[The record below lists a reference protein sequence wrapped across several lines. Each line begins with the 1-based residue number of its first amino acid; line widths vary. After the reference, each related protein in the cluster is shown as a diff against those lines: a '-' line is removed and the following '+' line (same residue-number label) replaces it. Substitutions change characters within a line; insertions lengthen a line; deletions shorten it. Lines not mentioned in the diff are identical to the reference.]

1 MNAYIA
7 SLRGRIESLG
17 SRFATLRG
25 RISVLRRGIVLQGRR
40 IARSLRKKRD
50 GKRGLV
56 DDILSIQV
64 ISAAVVGG
72 LAIASLYWGGQW
84 VLQDNYSRWALQW
97 TEELNELGS
106 PLYLTDDGE
115 ALIRLESFVERY
127 PEIDRVAYFSKH
139 GAKLFTVDNQIG
151 IEPQP
156 DLAEDTVQQAVA
168 RIGKRKPYLMLGG
181 VLDPRQFEILAPVW
195 TESFA
200 SDGLFDI
207 DVTTPG
213 QAVQIELLG
222 FVSIQLD
229 FVMFHDRLLSNI
241 RGAVL
246 LLLVLLI
253 VSAYFGRRTLQRAL
267 ASISNLQGPIR
278 ELAKGN
284 LDVKFEPAEHR
295 EISDIVEAL
304 ETTASALSERDSEL
318 RELANHD
325 SLTGLF
331 NRRRFIEELK
341 AEIDRVAVM
350 GHTSALFFVDLDQ
363 FKYVNDACGHPAG
376 DRLIRKVADELLRSV
391 RRNDVV
397 ARFGGDEFA
406 ILIRQ
411 IDTER
416 AAVSGA
422 KILENMRRMAHIE
435 EEQVFH
441 IHCSIGA
448 TMLGEDNLH
457 QDELINQADVACRE
471 AKSAGRNRMAF
482 YEPSEQTMRRKS
494 LEVSWMN
501 SLRRAID
508 EDGFELR
515 FQPINRIDTGE
526 TTHHEVLIRLRTD
539 DGKLAMPDAFLP
551 SAVRFGL
558 MSEIDFWMIKHA
570 AEAYA
575 KYSKE
580 NNQLK
585 LSINLSANA
594 FENKNLTEYVREVF
608 EANDV
613 PPSHIVFEITESLAV
628 RRPIHVEQHIAELRN
643 LGCQLALD
651 DFGTGYS
658 SFSYLQKL
666 HFDYIKI
673 DGSFVEELLENSV
686 DQKMIKLIAEI
697 GREAGMRTIAEYV
710 QNADSLVMLGELG
723 VDLAQGYFV
732 GRPTKAPKFKPTPI
746 TLTSRRRARQTS

>member
-1 MNAYIA
+1 MSPYV
-7 SLRGRIESLG
+7 
-17 SRFATLRG
+17 T
-25 RISVLRRGIVLQGRR
+25 SVLGKIVDFV
-40 IARSLRKKRD
+40 RKNKD
-50 GKRGLV
+50 GKRVLV
-56 DDILSIQV
+56 NEILSIQV
-64 ISAAVVGG
+64 VSAALIGA

-127 PEIDRVAYFSKH
+127 PEIDRVAYFSKD
-139 GAKLFTVDNQIG
+139 GTKLFTVDNQPG
-151 IEPQP
+151 ME
-156 DLAEDTVQQAVA
+156 LASNLPIATVKEAVV
-168 RIGKRKPYLMLGG
+168 RIGHKKPYLMRGG

-200 SDGLFDI
+200 TDGLFDF
-207 DVTTPG
+207 DPSSPEQEART
-213 QAVQIELLG
+213 ELLG
-222 FVSIQLD
+222 FVAIHLD

-246 LLLVLLI
+246 ILFVLLI
-253 VSAYFGRRTLQRAL
+253 VFALFGRRTLQKAL
-267 ASISNLQGPIR
+267 TSISDLQEPIQ

-284 LDVKFEPAEHR
+284 LDVKFAPAEHR

-304 ETTASALSERDSEL
+304 ETTASALSERDAEL
-318 RELANHD
+318 RDLANHD

-331 NRRRFIEELK
+331 NRRRFVEELK
-341 AEIDRVAVM
+341 AEIDEIAVM
-350 GHTSALFFVDLDQ
+350 GHTSTLFFIDLDQ

-376 DRLIRKVADELLRSV
+376 DRMIRKVADELLRSV
-391 RRNDVV
+391 RNDDIV

-411 IDTER
+411 IDAEHAGKSAET
-416 AAVSGA
+416 
-422 KILENMRRMAHIE
+422 ILSNMRRMAHVE
-435 EEQVFH
+435 EDHVFH

-448 TMLGEDNLH
+448 TMLNEANLD

-482 YEPSEQTMRRKS
+482 YKPSEHTERGKS
-494 LEVSWMN
+494 LEVGWMN
-501 SLRRAID
+501 TLRKAID
-508 EDGFELR
+508 EDAFELR
-515 FQPINRIDTGE
+515 YQPINRIDTGE
-526 TTHHEVLIRLRTD
+526 TTHHEVLIRLRTE
-539 DGKLAMPDAFLP
+539 DGKLALPDTFLP
-551 SAVRFGL
+551 AAVRFGL
-558 MSEIDFWMIKHA
+558 MSEIDIWMIRHA

-575 KYSKE
+575 RHSKD
-580 NNQLK
+580 NSQLK

-594 FENKNLTEYVREVF
+594 FENDNLVEYVAEMF
-608 EANDV
+608 DTNNV
-613 PPSHIVFEITESLAV
+613 PPSDIVFEVTESLAV
-628 RRPIHVEQHIAELRN
+628 RRPLHVERHITELRS
-643 LGCQLALD
+643 LGCELALD

-673 DGSFVEELLENSV
+673 DGTFVQDILNNPV

-697 GREAGMRTIAEYV
+697 GREAGMRTVAEYV
-710 QNADSLVMLGELG
+710 QNAESLVLLGELG
-723 VDLAQGYFV
+723 VDLAQGNFV
-732 GRPTKAPKFKPTPI
+732 GRPAKSPRLKATPI
-746 TLTSRRRARQTS
+746 TLTSRRRERHKSG